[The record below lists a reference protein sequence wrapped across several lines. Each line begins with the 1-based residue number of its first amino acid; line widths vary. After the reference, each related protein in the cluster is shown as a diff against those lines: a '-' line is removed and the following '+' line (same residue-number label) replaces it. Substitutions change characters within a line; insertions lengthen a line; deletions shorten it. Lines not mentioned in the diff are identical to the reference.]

1 MTDTRRPPTTGFLA
15 GLALWGVWVVSVLP
29 LFALFFEF
37 RCDRLDGCGKEWWY
51 YARFYSH
58 FFLYPVTFGLIS
70 TALLHRPWIRTVHH
84 LHSLPPRARTMKV
97 GLIVASML
105 LVVGFISYVEFS
117 GSYSSDAFKNCEIK
131 PTRAV
136 TAPWSI
142 APEAMKSS
150 DEGMRVRDLL
160 EKRCKGTP
168 DTSNSEGSFDDF
180 PDSSKECEFIDLPV
194 GTPSFLQGMLSGL
207 CQSSSTLL
215 TEDEKCEY
223 LRELNALWKGGDDHR
238 SYTDK
243 FYRVG
248 FVTMTTLFAFLFA
261 TVFITTTRYS
271 KSGKDPKDP
280 KDPETRELESSISL
294 LALSLLFATFWV
306 LMRITF
312 LTEQL
317 TIYPETS
324 RVIFDWLI
332 FLVFAAL
339 YVHLVT
345 RFWPKPER
353 YERHL
358 DLALSLASVV
368 IGVMG
373 LLGNFLSVEWIPKVL
388 VRVFGTG
395 SIPETYVAV
404 LLFLFVVHFPH
415 LLRVVEKWGS
425 DQDG

>member
-15 GLALWGVWVVSVLP
+15 GLALWGVWVVSALP

-37 RCDRLDGCGKEWWY
+37 RCNELGKCEEEWWY

-58 FFLYPVTFGLIS
+58 YFLYPVTFGLIS

-97 GLIVASML
+97 GLIVVSML
-105 LVVGFISYVEFS
+105 LVVGFISYMEFS
-117 GSYSSDAFKNCEIK
+117 GSYSSDAFKNCGIK

-136 TAPWSI
+136 TAPWNI

-150 DEGMRVRDLL
+150 NRGMRVRDLL

-215 TEDEKCEY
+215 TEDEKCEF
-223 LRELNALWKGGDDHR
+223 LRELNALWKGGDGPR
-238 SYTDK
+238 SYTEK
-243 FYRVG
+243 YYRVG
-248 FVTMTTLFAFLFA
+248 FVTMTILFAFLFA

-280 KDPETRELESSISL
+280 ETRELESSMSL
-294 LALSLLFATFWV
+294 LAFSLLFATFWV

-324 RVIFDWLI
+324 RMIFDWLI
-332 FLVFAAL
+332 FMVFVVP
-339 YVHLVT
+339 YVHLVI
-345 RFWPKPER
+345 RFWPKSKH
-353 YERHL
+353 YEKYL
-358 DLALSLASVV
+358 NLALSIVGVV

-373 LLGNFLSVEWIPKVL
+373 LLGNLLSVAWIPKVL
-388 VRVFGTG
+388 VDVFGTG
-395 SIPETYVAV
+395 GSPETYVAV

-425 DQDG
+425 NQDV